1 MSAHPV
7 IERMPRQGTA
17 GWVRLLD
24 PAEQRLRH
32 VDGRERARTKP
43 REQVDGGEPGDLFGH
58 VRHLAQKREAR
69 QGGRNGRG
77 KIGRESDGDLGTL
90 SPRF

>member
-7 IERMPRQGTA
+7 IERVPRQGPA
-17 GWVRLLD
+17 GWVRWLD

-32 VDGRERARTKP
+32 VDGREGARAKS

-58 VRHLAQKREAR
+58 VQAPPRAIVKIARE
-69 QGGRNGRG
+69 NH
-77 KIGRESDGDLGTL
+77 GDLGTL